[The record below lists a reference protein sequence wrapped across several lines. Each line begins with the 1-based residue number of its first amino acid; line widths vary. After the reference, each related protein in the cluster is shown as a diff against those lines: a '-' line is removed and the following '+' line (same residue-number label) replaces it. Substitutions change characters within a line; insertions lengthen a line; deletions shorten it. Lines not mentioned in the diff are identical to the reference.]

1 MEGVDLPL
9 LHALQLRPQTGAG
22 QGVGEDLEEGEVLEA
37 GVVPQLGEQAALL
50 KQTQKRG
57 LLRDKP
63 PSLLSSQPAPSPGAR
78 LPPEAWEP
86 SPALETRRS
95 RSACSGCLREDGA
108 PSLRAL
114 RTASS
119 PWPLSEVFS
128 QDPYLAS
135 FPRGPGEGRGWGGCG
150 WGSRM
155 RPRCK
160 HSSPQ
165 TVKNI

>member
-63 PSLLSSQPAPSPGAR
+63 PSLLSSQPAPSPG
-78 LPPEAWEP
+78 P
-86 SPALETRRS
+86 
-95 RSACSGCLREDGA
+95 D
-108 PSLRAL
+108 SLRRPGNHHLHWRPDAP
-114 RTASS
+114 A
-119 PWPLSEVFS
+119 
-128 QDPYLAS
+128 
-135 FPRGPGEGRGWGGCG
+135 PRAPAA
-150 WGSRM
+150 
-155 RPRCK
+155 
-160 HSSPQ
+160 
-165 TVKNI
+165 